1 MRQQARGRDALVN
14 DMGWN
19 RRLYDRFTR
28 AADPLAAHMLLDL
41 ERTGHVVEL
50 LGDILADALHLAA
63 AFTHRVVRFVRDPY
77 PRQIQRQVGA
87 NRDFLGQRRFP
98 LLIQLDGD
106 RAQILVDRLL
116 ESTALLPVELLAC
129 TPKSPALED

>member
-63 AFTHRVVRFVRDPY
+63 ALTHRVVRFVRDPY
-77 PRQIQRQVGA
+77 PRQVQRQGGA
-87 NRDFLGQRRFP
+87 DPGFCGERGFP
-98 LLIQLDGD
+98 L
-106 RAQILVDRLL
+106 
-116 ESTALLPVELLAC
+116 AL
-129 TPKSPALED
+129 